1 MSGRLT
7 TFWLVLAIT
16 AVAGLYALKLEVQA
30 LEGELRALNTRII
43 AGQDAIRVLRAEWS
57 YLNRPARL
65 QQLAEAYLDLQPL
78 STGQIIKVAQVPT
91 RPSGND
97 PPADTIAQ
105 TPPAGAASVTLV
117 RLEDK
122 E

>member
-91 RPSGND
+91 RRSGND
-97 PPADTIAQ
+97 PPAGTIAQ